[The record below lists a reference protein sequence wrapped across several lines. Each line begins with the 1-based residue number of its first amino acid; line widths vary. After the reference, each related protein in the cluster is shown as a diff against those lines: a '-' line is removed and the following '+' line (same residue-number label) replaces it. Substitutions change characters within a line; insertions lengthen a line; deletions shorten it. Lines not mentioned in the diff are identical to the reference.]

1 MVRLGGYHWTVR
13 SPSADLARMTVTLAD
28 VLALDVVQRTRPE
41 VVVGADL
48 LDRPV
53 RWVHTSELAEAPY
66 LLKGGE
72 LLLTTGLGISG
83 RGPLGEAAYVAAL
96 AGRGVAALAL
106 ELGWTYLEP
115 SQALVAACR
124 EHGLPLLV
132 LNEVAPFVEVT
143 EAVQSAILERA
154 ASSTR
159 SARNVRQ
166 VLTDALL
173 DGAGPQELTAVLADL
188 VSAPVVVTTAEGA
201 LVASAGVDAGSSARR
216 RRPLA
221 RQDILL
227 LERHWGQI
235 VVLPPCST
243 DGPTVVAACAY
254 GAVALGLALLRS
266 TSAGDLDDRRR
277 RLVDDLTERRWR
289 APAELVARARVL
301 GLPFPAE
308 GRYAALIVTDVGGV
322 RPDSVVRAVMAAL
335 APGTALVADVDEHVV
350 AVVRTS
356 SVLADARA
364 VLSAVDVLG
373 ISRPRVVVGTVV
385 GRLEDVDRSLVRA
398 RTALALTAG
407 GDRVVSAADMTA
419 PLLLAGLRD
428 EPLAA
433 QLVRE
438 EIGGLADHDAAHGTD
453 LVRTLR
459 VYLAHSSSKVRTAD
473 ALHLRRQTLYGRLQR
488 IEELIGDISAS
499 HRHMP
504 LVLALALEDVLP
516 DRAGARSGTG
526 GRAAGGR

>member
-1 MVRLGGYHWTVR
+1 
-13 SPSADLARMTVTLAD
+13 MTVTLAD

-335 APGTALVADVDEHVV
+335 PPGTALVADVDEHVV